1 MKYQMGL
8 DMVRCD
14 LRIINE
20 YVFKEI
26 ESGITIPVMSLK
38 IHREGMNRSIVTD
51 AIIDTGYEKGLLL
64 SRDIRDLLFV
74 IGDPDRQDSLGSGNI
89 EIPCDV
95 FLVRVKIFDRW
106 LLTEG
111 FAPKDEGF
119 ETIIG
124 TELLKIANVCI
135 RGPEKKTYIADV
147 Q

>member
-1 MKYQMGL
+1 MQ
-8 DMVRCD
+8 CD
-14 LRIINE
+14 LEITKK
-20 YVFKEI
+20 YSFKEI
-26 ESGITIPVMSLK
+26 EDGILVPVITLQ
-38 IHREGMNRSIVTD
+38 IYRNGMKRSIITD

-64 SRDIRDLLFV
+64 SKEVRDLLFV
-74 IGDPDRQDSLGSGNI
+74 VGDPEREDSLGSGYI

-95 FLVRVKIFDRW
+95 FLIRVKAFDRW
-106 LLTEG
+106 LVTEG

-124 TELLKIANVCI
+124 TELLSLVNICI

>member
-1 MKYQMGL
+1 ME
-8 DMVRCD
+8 RCD
-14 LRIINE
+14 LKIVDE

-26 ESGITIPVMSLK
+26 ESGIMIPAISLK

-64 SRDIRDLLFV
+64 SKDIRDLLFV
-74 IGDPDRQDSLGSGNI
+74 IGDPERQDSLGSGNI
-89 EIPCDV
+89 EIPCEV

-111 FAPKDEGF
+111 LAPKDEGF

-124 TELLKIANVCI
+124 TELLKLVNVCI
-135 RGPEKKTYIADV
+135 RGPENKTYIADM